1 MVTHVIRE
9 QPFYILG
16 EGGCTES
23 YRIPSF
29 FFQQSPNQNIY
40 FHENTGV
47 HSIKKIT
54 SNNKIIKKNA
64 ILEIIHYQQGVH
76 RSLIIYF
83 QYFGNELI

>member
-1 MVTHVIRE
+1 MVTHVIRG

-23 YRIPSF
+23 YRMPSF

-40 FHENTGV
+40 FHDNTGV

-54 SNNKIIKKNA
+54 SNKQIIKKND
-64 ILEIIHYQQGVH
+64 ILEIFVKLFTISRESIVH
-76 RSLIIYF
+76 
-83 QYFGNELI
+83 